1 MSKIALIYDKFL
13 VHGGGERVFRILHE
27 TFPDAEIYALNAHPR
42 KYWESKFKKPIHTP
56 FLGFIFRSRFLIVL
70 LYPFA
75 CLLMATL
82 RINSDLAFVY
92 SSTCGKYSKL
102 NAKKKILYSN
112 YPNRGLYETEKII
125 QNKVIR
131 FFMSPFI
138 CFMKLWETKQ
148 FKKFDQI
155 YSISETSKNALL
167 KFAGVKSQVLR
178 CPFDRDAMHHH
189 PIISNVK
196 NLNPF
201 FLLISRL
208 EPEKDLTH
216 VIEAF
221 NNTDA
226 KLKIIGHGSYLKFLQ
241 SKCKNNN
248 VEFLGFVQD
257 DQLVAEILKCS
268 AVIFPSEIEYSLVP
282 IEANSLGKPVIAFD
296 SSASREILFDIK
308 IYGKNGTAVFY
319 PNKNGFS
326 LLAALDYFKS
336 CKWNKDKLIKNSL
349 RFSPEQF
356 KSELLSIVDLA

>member
-1 MSKIALIYDKFL
+1 MNKVALIYDKFT
-13 VHGGGERVFRILHE
+13 VHGGGERIFRILLE

-42 KYWESKFKKPIHTP
+42 KYWETKFKKPIHTP

-75 CLLMATL
+75 CLLMSTL

-125 QNKVIR
+125 ENKIIR

-138 CFMKLWETKQ
+138 WFMKLWETKQ

-167 KFAGVKSQVLR
+167 KFADVKSQVLR
-178 CPFDRDAMHHH
+178 CPYDRDAMHNH
-189 PIISNVK
+189 PIIPNEKNVD
-196 NLNPF
+196 PF

-208 EPEKDLTH
+208 EPEKELTH

-257 DQLVAEILKCS
+257 EQLAAEILKCS

-282 IEANSLGKPVIAFD
+282 IEANSFGKPVIAFD
-296 SSASREILFDIK
+296 SSAAREILFDIK
-308 IYGKNGTAVFY
+308 LNVNDGTAVFY
-319 PNKNGFS
+319 SKKNGTC
-326 LLAALDYFKS
+326 LLEAINFFKN
-336 CKWNKDKLIKNSL
+336 CKWNKNMLIKNSL
-349 RFSPEQF
+349 RFSPDKF
-356 KSELLSIVDLA
+356 KLKILSLTNDI